1 MIMLSIFATWNFGI
15 RFTFELDNDGC
26 SLPVKLYGSC
36 VLGDPLESVDV
47 RGTDRVVFDWL
58 MVRTSSDADV
68 GVGIVRDVM
77 LGNLDPGIVWVS
89 YRGFGLLK
97 NCHVYS
103 QCNLCGV

>member
-1 MIMLSIFATWNFGI
+1 M
-15 RFTFELDNDGC
+15 
-26 SLPVKLYGSC
+26 
-36 VLGDPLESVDV
+36 LGDPLESVDV

-68 GVGIVRDVM
+68 DVGIVCDMM
-77 LGNLDPGIVWVS
+77 LEPLDPGIVWAS